1 MEWSDSYL
9 YTYVDDPFF
18 RVVTIQFREGTAMWQ
33 EGGFP
38 SASSNGSLLIDP
50 WSMNGRPNTPF
61 DQEFYL
67 ILDFA
72 FAALMDILKTGLE
85 SSDSLFCHAIC
96 LYSSLQP

>member
-67 ILDFA
+67 ILDVAVGGTNGYFE
-72 FAALMDILKTGLE
+72 DGIGK
-85 SSDSLFCHAIC
+85 
-96 LYSSLQP
+96 